1 MGSSHPFPLRSS
13 LLDFRNFRVLK
24 DLPFHFQ
31 NFVDIP
37 IARETCKTFNKV
49 KTHAILL
56 ITAKK
61 LDKGRDLKDAKKKK
75 KNENRPFPNHRSIK

>member
-1 MGSSHPFPLRSS
+1 MVYSTSRRTNHEAQSPLSFKVIIIA

-24 DLPFHFQ
+24 NLPFHFQ

-61 LDKGRDLKDAKKKK
+61 LDKGRDLKDVKKK
-75 KNENRPFPNHRSIK
+75 